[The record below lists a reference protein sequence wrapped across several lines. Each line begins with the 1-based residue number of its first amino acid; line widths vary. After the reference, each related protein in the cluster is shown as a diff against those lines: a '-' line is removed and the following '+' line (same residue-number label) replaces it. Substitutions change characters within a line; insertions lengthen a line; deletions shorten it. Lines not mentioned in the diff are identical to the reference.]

1 MCCFSLKNSRLWFTL
16 PIENGIKKS
25 GHLAIS
31 TLVIPAGFKPT
42 TPTSVVWCSIQ
53 LSHGTKAFLFLKR
66 DAKVQHFPIL
76 TKLFATFFK

>member
-16 PIENGIKKS
+16 PIEIDTKKKS
-25 GHLAIS
+25 EHLAML

-53 LSHGTKAFLFLKR
+53 LSHGTKAFSFLKR
-66 DAKVQHFPIL
+66 DAKVHHFLIP
-76 TKLFATFFK
+76 TKLFATFF